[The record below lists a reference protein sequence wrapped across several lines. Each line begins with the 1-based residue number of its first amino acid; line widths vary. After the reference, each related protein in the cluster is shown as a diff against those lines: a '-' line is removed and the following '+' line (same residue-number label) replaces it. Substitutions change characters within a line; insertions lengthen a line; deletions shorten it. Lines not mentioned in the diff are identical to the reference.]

1 MLLISLTGGIGVG
14 KSTAASLLKQRG
26 AQVLVL
32 DEVARTILDPGTSA
46 TWEVSQIWPSVVRDG
61 FVDRAAL
68 AKIVFGDPE
77 ALAQLNAITHPR
89 TWQAAERILE
99 GWDASGDAEVAV
111 IEIAILANSP
121 RKFSSH
127 LNVVIGADTDVRL
140 ERLEGRGLTRDEALA
155 RMNNQRP
162 QADLADLADAW
173 LDNSGVIGDLA
184 AQISQLWEERL
195 APYAANLAAHR
206 RIHGL
211 DRHPEPAEVQR
222 CVARLK
228 YYGIQAK
235 DEGSG
240 NLTASQ
246 PTDGRALSAAGFVP
260 GEGCFE
266 LADPAY
272 QLTLS

>member
-61 FVDRAAL
+61 LVDRAAL
-68 AKIVFGDPE
+68 AKIVFGDPK

-99 GWDASGDAEVAV
+99 EWDASGDAEVAV

-127 LNVVIGADTDVRL
+127 LNVV
-140 ERLEGRGLTRDEALA
+140 
-155 RMNNQRP
+155 
-162 QADLADLADAW
+162 
-173 LDNSGVIGDLA
+173 
-184 AQISQLWEERL
+184 
-195 APYAANLAAHR
+195 
-206 RIHGL
+206 
-211 DRHPEPAEVQR
+211 
-222 CVARLK
+222 
-228 YYGIQAK
+228 
-235 DEGSG
+235 
-240 NLTASQ
+240 
-246 PTDGRALSAAGFVP
+246 
-260 GEGCFE
+260 
-266 LADPAY
+266 
-272 QLTLS
+272 